1 MTSRTKQTGVSQMAK
16 PIAALA
22 CALASI
28 FALPAAAQ
36 DQAWVERSNAI
47 TLEVIEMQAQFQ
59 PEGASQSGLEQYD
72 GLAIDLGP
80 NLTERFVAAEEA
92 KLAELRAALAAET
105 DPNVRQDIEILI
117 DSLERDIEGS
127 RLGER
132 LTQTWIDVP
141 QLVFGNLNGVLDDQV
156 APERRVRAVELLQR
170 YTGLYEGTTPLT
182 QLARDRHMDSRGPGK
197 VGPYRGDVEDG
208 LSKIDTYVAGI
219 RALFEKYQI
228 GGAER
233 ALETMERQF
242 AEYVEWSR
250 TEILPLAREDFRQPP
265 EIYAFQLK
273 QYGIDLPP
281 EELIARARRAFYET
295 RAQMQALAPQVAVK
309 FGFTATDY
317 PSVLAELKKRTIPNE
332 RMEAHYADVLGQI
345 QTIAARERI
354 VTLPDYPVLMRL
366 GTDAEN
372 AASPAPHMLP
382 PRLIG
387 NTGERG
393 TFVLTTGVY
402 PGATIVANDF
412 NFDAAAWTLSVHE
425 GRPGHEL
432 QFAQM
437 VENGVSQARAL
448 YAFNSVN
455 VEGWALY
462 AEAEMLP
469 YEPVEGQLIALQ
481 HRLLRQARAM
491 LDPMLNLGLTDVETA
506 QRILADEAG
515 FSPAMV
521 KQEID
526 RYTFRAPGQAGSYF
540 YGYSQLADLR
550 VATELAL
557 GDKFDRMAFN
567 DFIVGQG
574 LLPIGLLAQAV
585 REKFVPAMLAK

>member
-1 MTSRTKQTGVSQMAK
+1 MAK
-16 PIAALA
+16 PIAALV
-22 CALASI
+22 CAVAAFI
-28 FALPAAAQ
+28 AVPAAAQ
-36 DQAWVERSNAI
+36 DQAWVERSNAF
-47 TLEVIEMQAQFQ
+47 TQQVIAMQAEFG

-72 GLAIDLGP
+72 GKALDLGP
-80 NLTERFVAAEEA
+80 NLPERFIAAEEK
-92 KLAELRAALAAET
+92 KLAELRTALAAES
-105 DPNVRQDIEILI
+105 DQNVKQDLEILI
-117 DSLERDIEGS
+117 DSLERDIEGT
-127 RLGER
+127 RLGQR
-132 LTQTWIDVP
+132 LTLTWYDVP
-141 QLVFGNLNGVLDDQV
+141 QTIFGNLNGVLDDQV
-156 APERRVRAVELLQR
+156 APARRAKAVELLQR
-170 YTGLYEGTTPLT
+170 YTGLYAGTTPLT
-182 QLARDRHMDSRGPGK
+182 QLARDRYADSRGPGR
-197 VGPYRGDVEDG
+197 VGPYKGDVEDA
-208 LSKIDTYVAGI
+208 LSKVDTYVAGI

-228 GGAER
+228 AGAEP
-233 ALETMERQF
+233 ALAAMERQF
-242 AEYVEWSR
+242 ADYAAWTR
-250 TEILPLAREDFRQPP
+250 GEILPIAREDFRQPP

-281 EELIARARRAFYET
+281 EDLVARARRAFYET
-295 RAQMQALAPQVAVK
+295 RAQMDALAPQVAAK
-309 FGFTATDY
+309 FGFAATDY
-317 PSVLAELKKRTIPNE
+317 QSVLAELKKRTIPNE
-332 RMEAHYADVLGQI
+332 QMEAHYGEVLGQL

-366 GTDAEN
+366 GSDAEN
-372 AASPAPHMLP
+372 AASPAPHMNP

-437 VENGVSQARAL
+437 VENGVSHARAL

-469 YEPVEGQLIALQ
+469 YEPIEGQLIALQ
-481 HRLLRQARAM
+481 HRLLRQSRAM
-491 LDPMLNLGLTDVETA
+491 LDPMLNLGLTDVATA
-506 QRILADEAG
+506 QRILEEDG

-521 KQEID
+521 KQELD

-550 VATELAL
+550 IATELAL

-567 DFIVGQG
+567 EFVVGQG
-574 LLPIGLLAQAV
+574 LLPLSLLTKAV
-585 REKFVPAMLAK
+585 REQFVPAMLAK

>member
-1 MTSRTKQTGVSQMAK
+1 MLK
-16 PIAALA
+16 PIAALI
-22 CALASI
+22 CA
-28 FALPAAAQ
+28 FAVYAAAPAAAQ
-36 DQAWVERSNAI
+36 EQAPSQPWVERSNAL
-47 TLEVIEMQAQFQ
+47 TQQVIQMQAEFQ

-72 GLAIDLGP
+72 GKAIDLGP
-80 NLTERFVAAEEA
+80 NLSERFIAAEQA
-92 KLAELRAALAAET
+92 KLAELRVALGTES
-105 DPNVRQDIEILI
+105 DPNVKQDIEILI
-117 DSLERDIEGS
+117 DSLERDIEGT
-127 RLGER
+127 RLSDR
-132 LTQTWIDVP
+132 LMLDWYDVP
-141 QLVFGNLNGVLDDQV
+141 QLVFGNLNALLDDQI
-156 APERRVRAVELLQR
+156 APARRAKAVELLQR
-170 YTGLYEGTTPLT
+170 YTGRYQGTVALT
-182 QLARDRHMDSRGPGK
+182 QLARDRYADSRGAGK
-197 VGPYRGDVEDG
+197 VGPYKGDVEDA
-208 LSKIDTYVAGI
+208 LSKVDTYVAGI
-219 RALFEKYQI
+219 RELFAKYHVE
-228 GGAER
+228 GAEP
-233 ALETMERQF
+233 ALAAMERQF
-242 AEYVEWSR
+242 ADYSAWTRS
-250 TEILPLAREDFRQPP
+250 EILPVARDDFRQPP

-281 EELIARARRAFYET
+281 EELVARARRAFYET
-295 RAQMQALAPQVAVK
+295 RAQMQALAPQVAAK
-309 FGFTATDY
+309 FGFAATDY

-332 RMEAHYADVLGQI
+332 QMEAHYAEVLGQI
-345 QTIAARERI
+345 QQIAARERI

-366 GTDAEN
+366 GSDAEN
-372 AASPAPHMLP
+372 AASPAPHMNP

-402 PGATIVANDF
+402 PGATVTANDF

-481 HRLLRQARAM
+481 HRLLRQSRAM
-491 LDPMLNLGLTDVETA
+491 LDPMLNLGLTDVATA
-506 QRILADEAG
+506 QRILEEDG

-540 YGYSQLADLR
+540 YGYTQLADLR

-574 LLPIGLLAQAV
+574 LLPVSLLGEAV
-585 REKFVPAMLAK
+585 REKFVPAMRAK